1 MKKTYVATIKG
12 DSTYEGILRD
22 ILGDEFELVSL
33 VEGEETPEEKVDY
46 SAWAKEQV
54 MSLLQEELSEESFES
69 PEHKEAFGD
78 ACTEVAALF
87 HVPVQPEEVTPGT
100 TENGCANPT
109 CTVAVLNEIV
119 HEEKTY
125 CSFDCVRA
133 HKHSK

>member
-12 DSTYEGILRD
+12 DSTYEDILRD

-78 ACTEVAALF
+78 ACKEVERLF
-87 HVPVQPEEVTPGT
+87 DITVQEEVTLET
-100 TENGCANPT
+100 TDNGCANPK
-109 CTVAVLNEIV
+109 CTAAVLNEIV